1 MPTANLTT
9 SGELS
14 AEYEH
19 LDDANRRDEALEA
32 SVPEVMPSRNEAI
45 TAAFRMGTAQ
55 PLGFHNAASNK
66 TIKHEKPWHR
76 YALHLAA
83 RAKYSATEIA
93 EIIQVS
99 ADQVRV
105 LFKQPWF
112 QEQYNTLV
120 SGRADSIYESLMEG
134 EDINSLL
141 TLVELRD
148 SPNVKPATRAACA
161 FDILDRMKG
170 KAVQRTLSVSSNI
183 KQSSDIDKM
192 KEELARLETEEQEL
206 LGATAKQPN
215 ILGVI
220 K

>member
-1 MPTANLTT
+1 MSEPRLTAAGN
-9 SGELS
+9 LS
-14 AEYEH
+14 AEYEY
-19 LDDANRRDEALEA
+19 LDDVTRRGEANPG
-32 SVPEVMPSRNEAI
+32 SVEVLDRNTAI
-45 TAAFRMGTAQ
+45 TNAFRMPAQ
-55 PLGFHNAASNK
+55 GLPFHNASSNK

-76 YALHLAA
+76 YALHLSA
-83 RAKYSATEIA
+83 RAKYSATEISN
-93 EIIQVS
+93 IIGVS
-99 ADQVRV
+99 ADQVRT

-112 QEQYNTLV
+112 QDQYNTLV
-120 SGRADSIYESLMEG
+120 SGRADTIYESLLEG

-170 KAVQRTLSVSSNI
+170 KAVQRTLSVSTNL
-183 KQSSDIDKM
+183 KQTSDIDAM
-192 KEELARLETEEQEL
+192 KAELIKLETEEQEL

-215 ILGVI
+215 VLGVI